1 MDQDQNNLN
10 QNNFNV
16 QGNNE
21 MSNNQQLQNNQSLNN
36 IPNQNVNVNQTT
48 FNGQQQV
55 NTNYQQPIDQSN
67 IYGSTSQSMN
77 NFEKRNASQ
86 SFNGKSS
93 KKIKLSLI
101 VVLIVVIATIVIG
114 VLLFS
119 NINDNTNNSFSNENT
134 NNENNNVF
142 FTIDDVEIRF
152 PCTLK
157 EIIEKTG
164 YGISMINGDYR
175 NINLGIK
182 GDTFRNQSNIVCL
195 AKEDKW
201 FEVRLAENKD
211 LRMIDEQVIGFEN
224 INDDE
229 HFPKIKL
236 MNKWGVGDSVAVD
249 EVKSIINTEKP
260 IVDSG
265 SILLY
270 SDETFDY
277 FSVKWEEDNNII
289 SEIGYRVVAN
299 YDNYTVPTYK
309 QNNSLDNVQIT
320 LDGNKLDLPV
330 DLNSYGTNTEL
341 YIDKHISR
349 YDLDNGM
356 TYAFDLT
363 HQTSSTML
371 FNGWEM
377 DSNLYYDDIV
387 KTFGEPFSIWEYD
400 LTGKT
405 FTNEEKDICV
415 VYVTENAYLCIITRN
430 NGLSFLSFSKL

>member
-21 MSNNQQLQNNQSLNN
+21 IPNNQPLQNNQSLNN

-48 FNGQQQV
+48 FNGQQLV
-55 NTNYQQPIDQSN
+55 NTNYQQPKSQTN
-67 IYGSTSQSMN
+67 IQQPTPQPVN
-77 NFEKRNASQ
+77 NSFENGNANNH
-86 SFNGKSS
+86 SFNS
-93 KKIKLSLI
+93 KLPKKMNLGLI
-101 VVLIVVIATIVIG
+101 IGIVTALVVTVIGG
-114 VLLFS
+114 VLLIS
-119 NINDNTNNSFSNENT
+119 NMNDNTNNNTSNGNS
-134 NNENNNVF
+134 NSENNNVF

-164 YGISMINGDYR
+164 YGISMINDDYR

-182 GDTFRNQSNIVCL
+182 GDSNIVCL

-211 LRMIDEQVIGFEN
+211 LRIIDEQVIGFEN

-249 EVKSIINTEKP
+249 EVKSIINAEKP
-260 IVDSG
+260 IVDNG

-277 FSVKWEEDNNII
+277 FSVKWKEDNNII

-299 YDNYTVPTYK
+299 YDNYKVPTYK

-330 DLNSYGTNTEL
+330 DLNSYGTNTKL

-349 YDLDNGM
+349 HDLDNGM

-363 HQTSSTML
+363 HRTSSTML

-377 DSNLYYDDIV
+377 GSKLSYDDIV

-405 FTNEEKDICV
+405 FLNEEKDLCV

-430 NGLSFLSFSKL
+430 NELSFLSFSKL